1 MRRRQISA
9 QRSNEA
15 NAARLAVCDREFTPG
30 IVLTETQIKEAR
42 FVGEP
47 LEFAPVVLPDSG
59 VMEPAAVTG
68 SPPLPADLTWHFEP
82 QPPAPVV
89 TEQDVMQYQ
98 RTRHKPK
105 RGRR

>member
-15 NAARLAVCDREFTPG
+15 NAARLAVCDREFTP
-30 IVLTETQIKEAR
+30 
-42 FVGEP
+42 
-47 LEFAPVVLPDSG
+47 VVLPDCG
-59 VMEPAAVTG
+59 VMEPAAATG

-82 QPPAPVV
+82 QPPVPVV
-89 TEQDVMQYQ
+89 TTDDVMQYQ